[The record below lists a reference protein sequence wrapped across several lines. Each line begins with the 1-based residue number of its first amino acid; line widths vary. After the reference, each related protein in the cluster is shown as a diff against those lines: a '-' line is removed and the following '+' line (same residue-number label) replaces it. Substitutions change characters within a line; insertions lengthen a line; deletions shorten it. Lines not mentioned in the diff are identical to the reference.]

1 MKKRPREEAIE
12 EQKEEQKEK
21 EEAAGDDVSNNGAAG
36 DAPPAALPAPPPPPP
51 PPPVLAPPPPHP
63 QQQTQSIP
71 GLELPTGWLSCP
83 RMGRNLKNLGSS
95 GFNVAPAKAPLGRRF
110 VAGGAV
116 PPELSF
122 APADAVDDFASK
134 GMRLGL
140 VLDLTNTGRY
150 YDPAEWGSRGV
161 AHQKIFCPPRGRVPH
176 PESVSHFCFEMLRFT
191 TKFPRDFVLV
201 HCTHGF
207 NRTGFM
213 LCSWM
218 VRYGGISV
226 AEALG
231 RFAQARPPGIYKD
244 DYIAELFRY
253 NHERRP
259 ASLRCPDVPDFKAGE
274 PDSPRRDGDEG
285 AAAEEDGAEGAIEKQ
300 GGGAEAETHLT
311 PVGATVPEGVDH
323 DSPFGEAV
331 HPEEGDDLR
340 RAVFELVAGRRLREH
355 ELPHFP
361 GSQPVSLARENLPEL
376 SRQQYQVTWKA
387 DGTRYLLAIMPWG
400 AYFIDR
406 ALGVQRVQARFPR
419 RCSSAQAAAAAAA
432 AAALAA
438 AGGAAQLDPS
448 EPPPPPP
455 KDFRPPLIGPP
466 HFQTLLDGEM
476 VVDEDLATG
485 IRTRRFLVY
494 DAVVLNGRSLVDVPF
509 KQRYEAIEAEV
520 VAPRSKERDA
530 IEAVRA
536 AERAA
541 AAERVK
547 AVAAA
552 KASGAAA
559 PPPPPPS
566 LALSAHLRGGAL
578 KGVRLAYDYGGELF
592 RLRRKEFWPLPA
604 SRALLD
610 KLIPRL
616 SHESDGLILQPAGAR
631 YVTGTFPQ
639 LLKWKFAHMNSVDF
653 KLKIDLGGDRTLY
666 LLETRRDRPRRG
678 EVPLVV
684 GSGGGGGKASA
695 VSTCDQVDLS
705 PFVNANAG
713 DGGVPND
720 ERALSGKIIECAW
733 DPGRRSWVFM
743 RVRADKD
750 TPNAVSTYEKV
761 VQSIEDDITEEVL
774 LKEVDA
780 AVAALE
786 GGKAAKKGD
795 GAGAGGGPIAA
806 AAAAAAAAPFPA
818 AAPAPSPA
826 VAPSPA
832 AAPDAASPADAEEE

>member
-1 MKKRPREEAIE
+1 
-12 EQKEEQKEK
+12 
-21 EEAAGDDVSNNGAAG
+21 
-36 DAPPAALPAPPPPPP
+36 
-51 PPPVLAPPPPHP
+51 
-63 QQQTQSIP
+63 
-71 GLELPTGWLSCP
+71 
-83 RMGRNLKNLGSS
+83 MGRNLKNLGTS

-110 VAGGAV
+110 VSGGAV

-122 APADAVDDFASK
+122 TPADVFDDFASK

-176 PESVSHFCFEMLRFT
+176 PESVNHFCFEMLRFT
-191 TKFPRDFVLV
+191 SKFPQDFVLV

-226 AEALG
+226 AEAVAK
-231 RFAQARPPGIYKD
+231 FAQARPPGIYKD
-244 DYIAELFRY
+244 DYIEELFRY

-259 ASLRCPDVPDFKAGE
+259 ANLKCPPVPDFKAGE

-285 AAAEEDGAEGAIEKQ
+285 AAAGAEEEGNAAAADDEKKKSE
-300 GGGAEAETHLT
+300 EAENYLT
-311 PVGATVPEGVDH
+311 PVGASVPEGVDH
-323 DSPFGEAV
+323 DSLFGEAI
-331 HPEEGDDLR
+331 HPEEEDDLR
-340 RAVFELVAGRRLREH
+340 RAVFELVAGRQLREH

-376 SRQQYQVTWKA
+376 SRQKYQVTWKA
-387 DGTRYLLAIMPWG
+387 DGTRYLLAVMPWG

-406 ALGVQRVQARFPR
+406 ALGVQRVQARFPG
-419 RCSSAQAAAAAAA
+419 RCTSKQAAAAAVAAAA

-438 AGGAAQLDPS
+438 GSTLDPTK
-448 EPPPPPP
+448 PPPPPP

-476 VVDEDLATG
+476 VVDEDLASG

-494 DAVVLNGRSLVDVPF
+494 DAVVLNGKSLVEVPF

-530 IEAVRA
+530 IEAVLL

-547 AVAAA
+547 AAAA
-552 KASGAAA
+552 AAAAAAANGGNAAAAQA
-559 PPPPPPS
+559 PPPPQRVLPPY
-566 LALSAHLRGGAL
+566 LRGGGL
-578 KGVRLAYDYGGELF
+578 KGIRLAYDYSGELF

-604 SRALLD
+604 SRTLLD
-610 KLIPRL
+610 KFIPRL
-616 SHESDGLILQPAGAR
+616 SHESDGLILQPSDER
-631 YVTGTFPQ
+631 YVTGTFHQ

-653 KLKIDLGGDRTLY
+653 KLKIDLAGDKTLY

-684 GSGGGGGKASA
+684 GPSSGKASA
-695 VSTCDQVDLS
+695 VSTCDQVDIS
-705 PFVNANAG
+705 AVA
-713 DGGVPND
+713 D

-733 DPGRRSWVFM
+733 DPGRRAWVFM

-774 LKEVDA
+774 LKEVDV
-780 AVAALE
+780 AVAALAV
-786 GGKAAKKGD
+786 KAKKS
-795 GAGAGGGPIAA
+795 AAASGGGCGASAA
-806 AAAAAAAAPFPA
+806 AATAAAPPPPPA
-818 AAPAPSPA
+818 PANAAPSAP
-826 VAPSPA
+826 
-832 AAPDAASPADAEEE
+832 PADGAAK

>member
-1 MKKRPREEAIE
+1 MKKRPREDEAE
-12 EQKEEQKEK
+12 EQKEQKEESK
-21 EEAAGDDVSNNGAAG
+21 QAKADGGDVAVVNNNGG
-36 DAPPAALPAPPPPPP
+36 DDAPPPQPPAPAPP
-51 PPPVLAPPPPHP
+51 PPPVLAPQLPPPP
-63 QQQTQSIP
+63 PSIP

-83 RMGRNLKNLGSS
+83 RMGRNLKNLGPA

-116 PPELSF
+116 PAALSF
-122 APADAVDDFASK
+122 TPADVADDFASK

-150 YDPAEWGSRGV
+150 YDPAEWGARGV

-176 PESVSHFCFEMLRFT
+176 PESVNHFCFEMLRFT
-191 TKFPRDFVLV
+191 SKFPGDFVLV

-213 LCSWM
+213 LVSWM
-218 VRYGGISV
+218 VRYGGLSV
-226 AEALG
+226 ADALA
-231 RFAQARPPGIYKD
+231 RFAQVRPPGIYKD
-244 DYIAELFRY
+244 DYIDELFRY

-259 ASLRCPDVPDFKAGE
+259 ASLKCPPVPDFKAGE

-285 AAAEEDGAEGAIEKQ
+285 AAGEDEGAEGKKGE
-300 GGGAEAETHLT
+300 GGEEAAAYLT
-311 PVGATVPEGVDH
+311 PVGADVPEGLDH
-323 DSPFGEAV
+323 DSPFGEAI
-331 HPEEGDDLR
+331 HPEEEDDLR
-340 RAVFELVAGRRLREH
+340 RAVFELVTGRELREH

-376 SRQQYQVTWKA
+376 SRQKYQVTWKA

-419 RCSSAQAAAAAAA
+419 RCTSKQAAAAAVAAAMAA
-432 AAALAA
+432 AAA
-438 AGGAAQLDPS
+438 AGVHLDPDK
-448 EPPPPPP
+448 PAPPPP
-455 KDFRPPLIGPP
+455 KDFRPPLIAPQQP

-476 VVDEDLATG
+476 VVDEDLASG
-485 IRTRRFLVY
+485 ARTRRFLVY
-494 DAVVLNGRSLVDVPF
+494 DAIVLNGKSLVEVPF
-509 KQRYEAIEAEV
+509 WQRYEAIEAEV
-520 VAPRSKERDA
+520 VAPRARERDA

-547 AVAAA
+547 AAAAAA
-552 KASGAAA
+552 KSGGGA
-559 PPPPPPS
+559 PPLPPVVLPP
-566 LALSAHLRGGAL
+566 HLRGGAL
-578 KGVRLAYDYGGELF
+578 TGVRLAYDYSGELF

-604 SRALLD
+604 SRNLLD
-610 KLIPRL
+610 KFIPRL

-653 KLKIDLGGDRTLY
+653 KLKIDLAGDKTLY

-684 GSGGGGGKASA
+684 GGTAAGGGKKVSA
-695 VSTCDQVDLS
+695 VSTCNRVDLS
-705 PFVNANAG
+705 PFLNAAPTNA
-713 DGGVPND
+713 DGTPND

-733 DPGRRSWVFM
+733 DPGRKAWVFM

-774 LKEVDA
+774 LEEVAA

-786 GGKAAKKGD
+786 EKKKRSDAA
-795 GAGAGGGPIAA
+795 AGGPSAA
-806 AAAAAAAAPFPA
+806 AAAAASAAHAAPPA
-818 AAPAPSPA
+818 A
-826 VAPSPA
+826 VAPADSA
-832 AAPDAASPADAEEE
+832 AK